1 VKSQSIA
8 NLPTGSAYLYISI
21 YIYRLL
27 DLEGEVHEALP
38 VSRKSNMKSAPK
50 CGCLLVQQRLE
61 IMEKACRHV
70 CPFVFDRQL
79 MIMRSILTEKECLK
93 KR

>member
-1 VKSQSIA
+1 
-8 NLPTGSAYLYISI
+8 
-21 YIYRLL
+21 
-27 DLEGEVHEALP
+27 
-38 VSRKSNMKSAPK
+38 MKSAPK
-50 CGCLLVQQRLE
+50 CGCLLLQQRLE

-93 KR
+93 KRCSSELEPLGLWGGKHVLVLCSSQERPIYYAISFGIFFCT